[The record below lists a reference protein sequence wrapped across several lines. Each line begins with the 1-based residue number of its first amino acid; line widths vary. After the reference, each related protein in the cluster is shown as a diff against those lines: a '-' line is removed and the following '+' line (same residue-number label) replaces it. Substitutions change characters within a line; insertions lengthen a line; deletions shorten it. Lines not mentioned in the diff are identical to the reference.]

1 MPRTLILIAVLMS
14 SLAGCSSP
22 TYQRGS
28 DDPGIDEAALST
40 RLDRVD
46 LDRALDQW
54 YEQFQASKFY
64 LDVPAENRRVA
75 VLEIDNDTS
84 EFIGSALRNLI
95 ESVETQL
102 VNGGVFDVLSNDEIA
117 RDAIMEE
124 RLRSLGDAVD
134 PETVAALGRE
144 LGVHYFV
151 HGRVG
156 ETAEKTQDRKRIQY
170 FLFLKVTEVATTRIV
185 FQQRIPITKQIQG

>member
-1 MPRTLILIAVLMS
+1 MPRTLIIALLS
-14 SLAGCSSP
+14 GLAACSSP
-22 TYQRGS
+22 TIQRGS
-28 DDPGIDEAALST
+28 DDPQIDEAALST

-54 YEQFQASKFY
+54 YEQFRASKFA
-64 LDVPAENRRVA
+64 LDVPADNRRLA

-95 ESVETQL
+95 EAVETEI
-102 VNGGVFDVLSNDEIA
+102 VNDGVFDVLSNDEIA
-117 RDAIMEE
+117 RDAIMQE
-124 RLRSLGDAVD
+124 RLRSLGDTVD

-156 ETAEKTQDRKRIQY
+156 ETAEKTRDKKRIQY

-185 FQQRIPITKQIQG
+185 FQQSIPITKQIQG